1 MRQIRK
7 KHLHYVGII
16 GIPILLFVWVFYL
29 YAEESEDIRIRR
41 IMGQRISYN
50 TSSELEIRLQA
61 YVSASDYRNE
71 TTRQYALN
79 LASKN
84 SGSYNLR
91 QVLTIFDE
99 ISNKWQY
106 VNDPRTNEL
115 ISKASF
121 SVQNGFKGDCDDYAV
136 LLSSLIQSIGGKTR
150 IVNGFNHT
158 SSHAFAELFIGNQ
171 AKKQETSYLLHK
183 RYGRNYPNGLVIHY
197 SKDANGNYWLNLD
210 WSAKYPGGPYFQSN
224 SQIIYFTEEGKYE
237 VRKK

>member
-84 SGSYNLR
+84 SGS
-91 QVLTIFDE
+91 
-99 ISNKWQY
+99 
-106 VNDPRTNEL
+106 
-115 ISKASF
+115 
-121 SVQNGFKGDCDDYAV
+121 
-136 LLSSLIQSIGGKTR
+136 
-150 IVNGFNHT
+150 
-158 SSHAFAELFIGNQ
+158 
-171 AKKQETSYLLHK
+171 
-183 RYGRNYPNGLVIHY
+183 
-197 SKDANGNYWLNLD
+197 
-210 WSAKYPGGPYFQSN
+210 
-224 SQIIYFTEEGKYE
+224 
-237 VRKK
+237 